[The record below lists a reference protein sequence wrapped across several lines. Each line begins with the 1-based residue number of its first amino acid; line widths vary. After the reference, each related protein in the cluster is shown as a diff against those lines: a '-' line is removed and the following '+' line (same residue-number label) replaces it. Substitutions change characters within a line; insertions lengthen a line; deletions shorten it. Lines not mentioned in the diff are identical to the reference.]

1 MSKRRVAVTGLGIL
15 SPVGNTVSTAWDA
28 VVNGQSGIGMIDHF
42 DTSAYATH
50 FAGMVK
56 DFQAGNYFA
65 EKEAKKMDLFIQY
78 GIAAGIDA
86 LKDSG
91 LEIDESNSHRAGV
104 AMGSGIGGLT
114 MIEECKQVID
124 TKGPRRVSPFFVP
137 GSIINMIA
145 GNLSIQLNLK
155 GPNIAVTT
163 ACTSAAHNIGLA
175 ARMIQYGDADIM
187 LAGGAEKAT
196 TPVGLGG
203 FCAARALSKRNDDPQ
218 AASRPWDRDRDG
230 FVLGDGAGVLVLE
243 EYESAVKRGAKIYAE
258 LVGFGMSGDAY
269 HITMPSGVGAQQAMQ
284 NALNDAKLSPAEVQY
299 INAHG
304 TSTKVGDTG
313 ESQAVEA
320 VFGEASKQVAMSSTK
335 SMTGHA
341 LGAAGALEAVF
352 TVKSLGEQVA
362 PPTINL
368 ENVDEGCNLN
378 YVPQTAQ
385 EMAIEYALS
394 NSFGFGGTNG
404 SLVFKKV

>member
-1 MSKRRVAVTGLGIL
+1 MSKRRVAITGLGIL
-15 SPVGNTVSTAWDA
+15 SPVGNTVASAWES
-28 VVNGQSGIGMIDHF
+28 VVNGQSGIGLIEHF
-42 DTSAYATH
+42 DTQAYATH
-50 FAGMVK
+50 FAGLVK
-56 DFQAGNYFA
+56 DFNVSEYFA
-65 EKEAKKMDLFIQY
+65 EKDARKMDLFIQY
-78 GIAAGIDA
+78 GIAAGIQA
-86 LKDSG
+86 LRDSG
-91 LEIDESNSHRAGV
+91 LVIDDSNAERAGV

-114 MIEECKQVID
+114 MIEECKQVIE

-145 GNLSIQLNLK
+145 GNLSIQLGLK

-187 LAGGAEKAT
+187 LAGGAEKAS
-196 TPVGLGG
+196 TPVGLAG

-269 HITMPSGVGAQQAMQ
+269 HITMPSGLGAQQAMK
-284 NALNDAKLSPAEVQY
+284 NALRDAKLDTDCIQY

-320 VFGEASKQVAMSSTK
+320 VFGEHAKNLAMSSTK

-352 TVKSLGEQVA
+352 TIKSLNEQVA

-368 ENVDEGCNLN
+368 ENVDEGCNLD
-378 YVPQTAQ
+378 YVPNTARQ
-385 EMAIEYALS
+385 VKMDYALS

-404 SLVFKKV
+404 SLLFKKV